1 MLNWIGLRS
10 RDSFNGKSAYEI
22 EWQQKIEKYRLRRE
36 DWSVYRSLLF
46 FYMSN
51 RDSFL
56 PELMQVILRFSFIV
70 SIHER
75 IDEARQFGWRKIE
88 CYDSKV
94 NHEYVRNKVTVLQ
107 RRHREN
113 DDKVYIRSCADIWVD
128 KCHSFE
134 IEEGFYI
141 SDPFLN
147 DNWMKYSSSS
157 IYDDEMYN
165 IYLFGIIRDLIHFLL
180 PTSIWLIDF
189 ILGFRPS
196 ILLSEY
202 IAYIIW
208 HVPIHSGYGLDQ
220 YTRLFVI
227 QLLLNPIRL
236 LFMVYPF
243 FVETIQAQANLIDCF
258 IQAHFLILDFI
269 LRGIMRPFILI
280 IIG

>member
-22 EWQQKIEKYRLRRE
+22 GWQKKIEKYRLRRE

-75 IDEARQFGWRKIE
+75 IDEAHRFGWRKIE
-88 CYDSKV
+88 CYDSNV
-94 NHEYVRNKVTVLQ
+94 NDEYVQNKVTILQ
-107 RRHREN
+107 RRRNRN
-113 DDKVYIRSCADIWVD
+113 DDKMCTKSGARIEVNQDC
-128 KCHSFE
+128 SFE
-134 IEEGFYI
+134 IEERFYV
-141 SDPFLN
+141 DDNFLN
-147 DNWMKYSSSS
+147 DDWMKYGKSSL
-157 IYDDEMYN
+157 YEDEMYN
-165 IYLFGIIRDLIHFLL
+165 RYLFRTIRDLIHFLL

-189 ILGFRPS
+189 ILGFRLS

-208 HVPIHSGYGLDQ
+208 HVPIHSGYGLDP
-220 YTRLFVI
+220 YTRLLVI
-227 QLLLNPIRL
+227 QLVLNPIRL
-236 LFMVYPF
+236 LVMMHPF
-243 FVETIQAQANLIDCF
+243 FVDTIYADNIILANLIDCL
-258 IQAHFLILDFI
+258 IQGLFLILDS
-269 LRGIMRPFILI
+269 MRPFILI